1 MSINARNA
9 EDELLRDIER
19 VVKRKTE
26 QVERCAAQIEGNRW
40 DDNGDGSMSLREFA
54 GMLSD
59 LGVLE
64 PVGSDVLDLFIALQA
79 HSRERAN
86 IVEVVQQAVEKLY
99 GTLYTAEQM
108 SAHEDL
114 LYCRRSLTHCEDVA
128 KAWDSNDDGSLS
140 NVEVM
145 SVLCNFK
152 LLKASGQILWDSLS
166 AAFTISPLSLPHGY
180 ALIDAVVPINSM
192 MTSLTQ
198 DAFNLIKSVPGLLD
212 KLSET
217 GFSIIKAGVA
227 CVAFGPIMC
236 GGALFDAAKS
246 ALENGGELWK
256 YGKRLFE
263 LYNSC
268 KSGPCHQMFERFM
281 WDVVANVGCKT
292 AVSGT
297 AAAAADEDDDDDD
310 DDPTLADWI
319 GLVDHFC
326 PVLSNSSGDRRRR
339 LQTLDMPSNFT
350 WELVLFDQSSEL
362 IDDLEGLLLRANRTF
377 QWANETGGN
386 LSTMPTGLFELPEQR
401 AARYRAQ
408 TSELLGN
415 LTGGAEAVAH
425 AFTHSNL
432 LRQRLNAASQ
442 LVERAHDLQTQE
454 AQAQALANTTS
465 DCAPSNA
472 SEQWLDG
479 MLVRPTLALTRLN
492 KEEKDMREQQ
502 QLTVAMLMQEAYR
515 YARQIEF
522 FTLKKSSLLQDVTD
536 SGYTHL
542 RVPDVQLANGEDWS
556 RALGHEIN
564 PESSDGGF
572 MARARAEIQTAA
584 ESKVGAA
591 GEGKWVRHRITQQ
604 SSVSSFAQ
612 LHATGELDLILRPHH
627 KSRYFDV
634 RLRTARAFA
643 LPLAGAGQVL
653 VEMFKG
659 PDSMFM
665 DEMGE
670 RWDFFHAR
678 PSVFESPY
686 SPETCHRDYA
696 QIRSSWSDSYA
707 VAANT
712 FDGSVNHFSPFGSW
726 KLRLITPAGAVYG
739 PSSITEVYLE
749 FLVTYSSKSSSAS
762 AGSDLSNNLFEGAEQ
777 SGNDVVGDTLL
788 PVSCQQLS
796 PPSYPPTPSPPPPES
811 PPSAPPP
818 ESPPSLPLPESPPP
832 PPSYPPTP
840 SPPPPESPPSSP
852 PPESPPSLPL
862 PESPPPP
869 PPSLPSTG
877 SPSQL
882 LPLQATPTLVTVV
895 LIASGDVGDYDESA
909 RAHLKARIAST
920 AGVVASAI
928 TIDITAA
935 SVRIQISIA
944 VASDEEAQ
952 AVNMILARELSNPQ
966 LATAFLADVTLAGGA
981 VIRVEHVES
990 IAMTKPLPSSQNAQQ
1005 TTQDVLIT
1013 SVLLWILIGIGVV
1026 VLLCLLAFTLA
1037 CVRRRRRAKRSNNNV
1052 TVTRGVEVVS
1062 ISDATAPTASVPV
1075 DPSSTPSISSPGASA
1090 PCSYQ
1095 ARLNRARMARSTS
1108 SAQHAPP
1115 RVEATSKASDIIGAK
1130 VSRI

>member
-9 EDELLRDIER
+9 EDELLQDIER

-26 QVERCAAQIEGNRW
+26 QVESCAAQIEGNRW
-40 DDNGDGSMSLREFA
+40 DNNGDGSMSLHEFA

-64 PVGSDVLDLFIALQA
+64 PVGSDVLDLFIALPA
-79 HSRERAN
+79 HSRELAN
-86 IVEVVQQAVEKLY
+86 IVAVVQQAVVKLY

-114 LYCRRSLTHCEDVA
+114 LYCRRSLAHCLAVA
-128 KAWDSNDDGSLS
+128 TAWDSNDDGSLS

-145 SVLCNFK
+145 SVLCNFD

-166 AAFTISPLSLPHGY
+166 AAFTISPLSLPRGY

-217 GFSIIKAGVA
+217 GFSLIKAGVA
-227 CVAFGPIMC
+227 CGALLVPGLNAVLGPMC

-246 ALENGGELWK
+246 SLENGGELLK

-292 AVSGT
+292 SVWGT
-297 AAAAADEDDDDDD
+297 AAAAADVDDDDM
-310 DDPTLADWI
+310 PTLSDWI

-326 PVLSNSSGDRRRR
+326 PVNSSGDRRRR

-350 WELVLFDQSSEL
+350 WELVLFNQSSEL

-377 QWANETGGN
+377 QWVNETGGN
-386 LSTMPTGLFELPEQR
+386 LSTMPTGLFGLPELR

-472 SEQWLDG
+472 SDQWLDG

-492 KEEKDMREQQ
+492 EEKKNVREQK

-522 FTLKKSSLLQDVTD
+522 FTLEKSSLLQDVTD

-542 RVPDVQLANGEDWS
+542 RVPDVRLANGEDWS

-564 PESSDGGF
+564 PDSSPGGF

-591 GEGKWVRHRITQQ
+591 GEGKWVRHRITQR
-604 SSVSSFAQ
+604 SSVSLFAQ
-612 LHATGELDLILRPHH
+612 LHATGELDVILRPHP

-634 RLRTARAFA
+634 RLRAARAFA

-665 DEMGE
+665 DEMGG

-678 PSVFESPY
+678 PSVFESRY

-696 QIRSSWSDSYA
+696 DIRSSWSDSYA
-707 VAANT
+707 VSANT

-777 SGNDVVGDTLL
+777 SWNDVVGDTLL

-796 PPSYPPTPSPPPPES
+796 PPSYPPTPSPPSPESPPSSPPPES
-811 PPSAPPP
+811 PPSLPPP
-818 ESPPSLPLPESPPP
+818 ESPPSLPLPESPP
-832 PPSYPPTP
+832 SL
-840 SPPPPESPPSSP
+840 PPPESPPSSP
-852 PPESPPSLPL
+852 PPESPPSTGLPSQPPPL
-862 PESPPPP
+862 PPPP
-869 PPSLPSTG
+869 PRPPLP
-877 SPSQL
+877 P
-882 LPLQATPTLVTVV
+882 PPPLVTVA

-920 AGVVASAI
+920 AGVVARAV
-928 TIDITAA
+928 TIEITAA
-935 SVRIQISIA
+935 SVRIQISIT

-952 AVNMILARELSNPQ
+952 AINMVLARELGNPQ
-966 LATAFLADVTLAGGA
+966 LATTFLADVALAGGTA
-981 VIRVEHVES
+981 IRVEHVERTE
-990 IAMTKPLPSSQNAQQ
+990 ITKPLLSSQDAQQ
-1005 TTQDVLIT
+1005 TTQDVSIT

-1026 VLLCLLAFTLA
+1026 VLLCLLFSSVQFMLA
-1037 CVRRRRRAKRSNNNV
+1037 KNPGKP
-1052 TVTRGVEVVS
+1052 TKS
-1062 ISDATAPTASVPV
+1062 I
-1075 DPSSTPSISSPGASA
+1075 
-1090 PCSYQ
+1090 
-1095 ARLNRARMARSTS
+1095 
-1108 SAQHAPP
+1108 
-1115 RVEATSKASDIIGAK
+1115 
-1130 VSRI
+1130 